1 MWGCWDSG
9 WSWVSVGSCVG
20 VGGVGSFW
28 RGWPLVGGF
37 ILRGLVGH
45 RGSCV
50 FRFGFL
56 LMDIFSEESVFRFEY
71 FGAWVFVGVFLGGAA
86 VGGCFGGAVVGWRC
100 CWWLQV
106 MHCQWWVAVAIGDCR
121 CRGFGV
127 TTLGL
132 VEYPDL
138 GRQN

>member
-1 MWGCWDSG
+1 MWGCRDSG
-9 WSWVSVGSCVG
+9 WSWVSMGSCVG

-37 ILRGLVGH
+37 ILRGIVGH

-56 LMDIFSEESVFRFEY
+56 LMGIFSEESVFRLEY

-86 VGGCFGGAVVGWRC
+86 VGGCFGGAVVGCRC

-127 TTLGL
+127 TMLGL

-138 GRQN
+138 GR

>member
-1 MWGCWDSG
+1 M
-9 WSWVSVGSCVG
+9 
-20 VGGVGSFW
+20 
-28 RGWPLVGGF
+28 
-37 ILRGLVGH
+37 LRERKKKERKMKGRRLKRRREIGK
-45 RGSCV
+45 RENC
-50 FRFGFL
+50 
-56 LMDIFSEESVFRFEY
+56 EEREKRKEYLIKSVFRFEY

-86 VGGCFGGAVVGWRC
+86 VGGCFGGAVVGCRC

-106 MHCQWWVAVAIGDCR
+106 MHCQWWVAVAVGDCR

-127 TTLGL
+127 TMLGL